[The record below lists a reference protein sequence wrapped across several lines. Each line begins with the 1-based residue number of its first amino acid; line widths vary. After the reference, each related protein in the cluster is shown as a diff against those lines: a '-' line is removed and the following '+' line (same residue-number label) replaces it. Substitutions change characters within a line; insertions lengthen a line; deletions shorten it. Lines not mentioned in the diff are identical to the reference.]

1 MYGIDAGQR
10 KRNQRV
16 AHLVIGDDLALLWIE
31 KPVSPLLPGDHALD
45 GIIEVGHR
53 DCASAATCREQ
64 CGFID
69 QVGEVGSGE
78 ARRERRNRLDIDAWI
93 ELHFFHMHLENFN
106 AALLVGAVD
115 QHLPIEAAGTQQ
127 RRIEDFRPI
136 GGGEDDEA
144 GAGVEAVEFDQ
155 QLIERLFFLV
165 VAACKRPNAAG
176 AAQRIE
182 FVDEDDGRRLL
193 VSLLKQVAHPR
204 RADADEHLD
213 ELRT

>member
-1 MYGIDAGQR
+1 
-10 KRNQRV
+10 
-16 AHLVIGDDLALLWIE
+16 
-31 KPVSPLLPGDHALD
+31 
-45 GIIEVGHR
+45 
-53 DCASAATCREQ
+53 
-64 CGFID
+64 
-69 QVGEVGSGE
+69 
-78 ARRERRNRLDIDAWI
+78 
-93 ELHFFHMHLENFN
+93 MHLENFN

-155 QLIERLFFLV
+155 QLIERLLLLV
-165 VAACKRPNAAG
+165 VAARKRPNAAG

-213 ELRT
+213 EFRT